1 MLYRLL
7 IPLFC
12 LFMLMRMVSNYQRHK
27 RTAKELAFWVLVW
40 GAVAYL
46 GFNPG
51 EVTLFARTIGFETGA
66 NALFVFFFLI
76 LFYGFGRL
84 MMIVEDME
92 AKLTRM
98 VRRDALERFSD
109 ERSGK

>member
-12 LFMLMRMVSNYQRHK
+12 LFMLLRMASNYKRHK
-27 RTAKELAFWVLVW
+27 RTAKELFFWTVVW
-40 GAVAYL
+40 GALAYV
-46 GFNPG
+46 GYNPG
-51 EVTLFARTIGFETGA
+51 EMTRVAHAIGFETGA

-84 MMIVEDME
+84 MMIMEDME